1 MKENVNGRWFGS
13 RTTTEKIANAEMVDG
28 PTDGTPF
35 LFPSYDV
42 YGKFVATFCI
52 RIQVTLYWLT
62 LEGSFSFADRE
73 FESCSA
79 GSGLPFDSLVSLLNG
94 DMSNRLR

>member
-1 MKENVNGRWFGS
+1 MRTHTHQCELGVKHMKENVNGRWFGS

-52 RIQVTLYWLT
+52 RIQVTLY
-62 LEGSFSFADRE
+62 
-73 FESCSA
+73 
-79 GSGLPFDSLVSLLNG
+79 
-94 DMSNRLR
+94 